1 MPRVTATE
9 VKEIISTKLSGSQL
23 DPFITIANQMVTSLL
38 AAKTSLTDEIR
49 KEIERWLSAHYVAI
63 YENMEA
69 GRGVISF
76 SGIGGAGNKGTFS
89 SVGIKNTTY
98 GQTAIEL
105 DITGTLATIGR
116 QSASISIINVPDL
129 S

>member
-9 VKEIISTKLSGSQL
+9 VKQIISTKLAGSAL
-23 DPFITIANQMVTSLL
+23 DPFIAVANQLVTTLL
-38 AAKTSLTDEIR
+38 ASKQSLTDDIR

-63 YENMEA
+63 YETMEA

-76 SGIGGAGNKGTFS
+76 SGIGGAGNKGAS
-89 SVGIKNTTY
+89 GAVGIKNTTY
-98 GQTAIEL
+98 GRTAIEL
-105 DITGTLATIGR
+105 DISGALAMLGSKAATM
-116 QSASISIINVPDL
+116 SIINVPDL